1 MGYRVIIVD
10 DELLARKR
18 ITELLGTRKEFLI
31 EAECANGEEAIEQIN
46 TLAPDV
52 LFLDVELKDLTG
64 FDVLQSLSLQSIPLI
79 VFITAYDS
87 YAIQAFNNYALDFL
101 LKPFKNHR
109 FFETLDRIEERMKL
123 NNYGT
128 DMRQF
133 LLDIQGNLGN
143 PPNTMASRF
152 PIRENNR
159 TVFLNKDRIKY
170 ICASSY
176 YSDIHSIEKK
186 YTVRDSLKNL
196 MVQLNTSNFV
206 RIHRSTIINVDHM
219 LELVHSDYNE
229 MDVRMQDQELFR
241 ISKSYKK
248 DFLKKLGLAP

>member
-1 MGYRVIIVD
+1 MAHRVIIVD

-18 ITELLGTRKEFLI
+18 IVELLGTRPEFQI
-31 EAECANGEEAIEQIN
+31 EAECANGEEAVVRIN
-46 TLAPDV
+46 KIQPDV

-64 FDVLQSLSLQSIPLI
+64 FDVLQQISLQKMPLI
-79 VFITAYDS
+79 VFITAYDN

-109 FFETLDRIEERMKL
+109 FFETLDRIEERIKL
-123 NNYGT
+123 NTNGI
-128 DMRQF
+128 DIRKF
-133 LLDIQGNLGN
+133 LLDVQGGSAN
-143 PPNTMASRF
+143 PLASRL

-159 TVFLNKDRIKY
+159 TVFVNKDRIKY

-176 YSDIHSIEKK
+176 YSDIFSVEKK
-186 YTVRDSLKNL
+186 YTVRESLKNL
-196 MVQLNTSNFV
+196 MPQLNTHKFI
-206 RIHRSTIINVDHM
+206 RIHRSTIINVDYM
-219 LELVHSDYNE
+219 QELVHSDYNE

-248 DFLKKLGLAP
+248 EFLQKLGLG

>member
-1 MGYRVIIVD
+1 MAHRVIIVD

-18 ITELLGTRKEFLI
+18 IAELLRMRPEFQI
-31 EAECANGEEAIEQIN
+31 DAECANGEEAIGKIN
-46 TLAPDV
+46 RLAPDV

-64 FDVLQSLSLQSIPLI
+64 FDVLQQLTLQKMPLI
-79 VFITAYDS
+79 VFITAYDN

-109 FFETLDRIEERMKL
+109 FFETLDRIEERIKL
-123 NNYGT
+123 NTNGT
-128 DMRQF
+128 DIRKF
-133 LLDIQGNLGN
+133 LLEMQGGSSN
-143 PPNTMASRF
+143 PLASRL

-159 TVFLNKDRIKY
+159 TVFVNKDRIKY

-176 YSDIHSIEKK
+176 YSDIYSVEKK
-186 YTVRDSLKNL
+186 YTVRESLKNL
-196 MVQLNTSNFV
+196 MPQLNVHKFV
-206 RIHRSTIINVDHM
+206 RIHRSTIINMDYM
-219 LELVHSDYNE
+219 QELVHSDYNE

-248 DFLKKLGLAP
+248 EFLQKLGLS

>member
-1 MGYRVIIVD
+1 MAYRVIIVD

-18 ITELLGTRKEFLI
+18 IAELLRIRTEFQI
-31 EAECANGEEAIEQIN
+31 EAECGNGEEAIVQIN
-46 TLAPDV
+46 QLNPDV
-52 LFLDVELKDLTG
+52 IFLDVELKDLTG
-64 FDVLQSLSLQSIPLI
+64 FDVLQQLTLQKMPLI
-79 VFITAYDS
+79 VFITAYDN

-123 NNYGT
+123 NTNGT
-128 DMRQF
+128 DIRKF
-133 LLDIQGNLGN
+133 LMEVQGGATSPL
-143 PPNTMASRF
+143 ASRL

-159 TVFLNKDRIKY
+159 TVFVNKDRIKY
-170 ICASSY
+170 VCASSY
-176 YSDIHSIEKK
+176 YSDIYSLEKK
-186 YTVRDSLKNL
+186 YTVRESLKNL
-196 MVQLNTSNFV
+196 MPQLNTHKFV
-206 RIHRSTIINVDHM
+206 RIHRSTIINIDYM

-248 DFLKKLGLAP
+248 EFLQKLGLG

>member
-1 MGYRVIIVD
+1 MAHRVIIVD

-18 ITELLGTRKEFLI
+18 IAELLRIRPEFRI
-31 EAECANGEEAIEQIN
+31 EAECANGEEAVVQIN
-46 TLAPDV
+46 QLEPDV

-64 FDVLQSLSLQSIPLI
+64 FDVLQQLTLQKMPLI
-79 VFITAYDS
+79 VFITAYDN

-109 FFETLDRIEERMKL
+109 FFETLDRIEERIKL
-123 NNYGT
+123 NASGT
-128 DMRQF
+128 DIRKF
-133 LLDIQGNLGN
+133 LMEIQGGATS
-143 PPNTMASRF
+143 PPASKL

-159 TVFLNKDRIKY
+159 TVFVNKDRIKY

-176 YSDIHSIEKK
+176 YSDIYSLEKK
-186 YTVRDSLKNL
+186 YTVRESLKNL
-196 MVQLNTSNFV
+196 MPQLNVHKFV
-206 RIHRSTIINVDHM
+206 RIHRSTIINIDYM
-219 LELVHSDYNE
+219 QELVHSDYNE

-248 DFLKKLGLAP
+248 EFLQKLGLG

>member
-1 MGYRVIIVD
+1 MAYRVIIVD
-10 DELLARKR
+10 DELLARQR
-18 ITELLGTRKEFLI
+18 IVELLETRKEFHI
-31 EAECANGEEAIEQIN
+31 EAQCANGEEAIQQIN
-46 TLAPDV
+46 TVGPDV

-64 FDVLQSLSLQSIPLI
+64 FDVLQNLNLQKMPLI
-79 VFITAYDS
+79 IFITAYDS

-133 LLDIQGNLGN
+133 LLDIQGNIGSS
-143 PPNTMASRF
+143 PNTMASRF

-159 TVFLNKDRIKY
+159 TVFLNKERIKY

-176 YSDIHSIEKK
+176 YSDVHSVDKT
-186 YTVRDSLKNL
+186 YTVRESLKNL
-196 MVQLNTSNFV
+196 LVQLNATNFV

-219 LELVHSDYNE
+219 QELVHSDYNE
-229 MDVRMQDQELFR
+229 MDVRMHDQELFR

-248 DFLKKLGLAP
+248 EFLKKLGLAP

>member
-1 MGYRVIIVD
+1 MAHSVIIVD

-18 ITELLGTRKEFLI
+18 ISELLGSRPEFKI
-31 EAECANGEEAIEQIN
+31 EAECANGEEAIVQIN
-46 TLAPDV
+46 QLAPDV

-64 FDVLQSLSLQSIPLI
+64 FDVLQQLTLQKMPLI
-79 VFITAYDS
+79 VFITAYDN

-101 LKPFKNHR
+101 LKPFKNNR
-109 FFETLDRIEERMKL
+109 FFETLNRIEERIKL
-123 NNYGT
+123 NSNGT
-128 DMRQF
+128 DIRKF
-133 LLDIQGNLGN
+133 LMEVQGRIPN
-143 PPNTMASRF
+143 PLASRL

-159 TVFLNKDRIKY
+159 TVFVNKDRIKY

-176 YSDIHSIEKK
+176 YSDIYSLEKK
-186 YTVRDSLKNL
+186 YTVRESLKNL
-196 MVQLNTSNFV
+196 MPQLNAHKFV
-206 RIHRSTIINVDHM
+206 RIHRSTIINIDYM

-248 DFLKKLGLAP
+248 EFLQKLGLG